1 MTPPN
6 EPSDSRR
13 ARILAVARRQFG
25 RHGFR
30 RTVLDEVAAEAG
42 CAKGSLYLEFP
53 GKKELFF
60 AVLDDVNAEVGRRFM
75 DALAGVTSPAA
86 WLRTML
92 QLTFETLE
100 REPLLARLLVEEPDA
115 PVLHEYAALDRK
127 RAEAE
132 AGVQKFR
139 ELLRQGVA
147 AGELRE
153 DLDVEVVP
161 FVLAGLKF
169 LHLHADLITVGL
181 IDRRRY
187 FAGLVDMMMHAVLA
201 PPKGPAT

>member
-13 ARILAVARRQFG
+13 ARILAAARRHFG

-30 RTVLDEVAAEAG
+30 RAVLDEVAAEAG

-92 QLTFETLE
+92 QFTFDTLE
-100 REPLLARLLVEEPDA
+100 REPLLARLLVEEPDM
-115 PVLHEYAALDRK
+115 PVLREYAALDRK

-132 AGVQKFR
+132 AAVQKFR
-139 ELLRQGVA
+139 ALLQQGVA
-147 AGELRE
+147 AGELRA

-169 LHLHADLITVGL
+169 LHIHADLITAGL

-187 FAGLVDMMMHAVLA
+187 FAGLVDMTMAAVLA
-201 PPKGPAT
+201 PPKGSSV